1 MFNPARLTLARQ
13 RRGFT
18 KKALALALGVDQ
30 KTVIRYESGE
40 VVPQSIEPIATCL
53 SFPEAFFFA
62 PDVDQPLADAVSFR
76 SLRSMPARDRNAA
89 LASGAFAYS
98 IDDWVRDR
106 FELPPTAVLDLK
118 EAADPEGAAIAVRR
132 AWGLGEKPIRNVVH
146 LLEAHGV
153 RVFSLRDHAD
163 SVDAFSTWR
172 VDVPYV
178 FLNTAKTAERSRFD
192 AAHELGHLVLHR
204 HGGASG
210 GGREVEDEAN
220 RFASAFLM
228 PMSDILARLPR
239 VSTLNQ
245 IIEAKRR
252 WGVSVAALN
261 YRLHQLRVTSDWQY
275 RIFCI
280 QVNERFGRSEPA
292 SLPRE
297 TSLVWTKIFEQ
308 LRGEG
313 VGKHTIARD
322 LALPVAEVEDLL
334 FRLTNMQSIEGGL
347 GADSSGKGRGRLSLV
362 FDADSS
368 TIDEQQLKRVGD

>member
-1 MFNPARLTLARQ
+1 MFNPVRLTLARQ

-30 KTVIRYESGE
+30 KTVIRYEGGE
-40 VVPQSIEPIATCL
+40 AVPPSVVAIATCL
-53 SFPEAFFFA
+53 SFPEAFFLGA
-62 PDVDQPLADAVSFR
+62 DIDQPLADQVSFR
-76 SLRSMPARDRNAA
+76 SLRSMPARDRDAA
-89 LASGAFAYS
+89 LASGAFAYL
-98 IDDWVRDR
+98 IDDWVVDR
-106 FELPPTAVLDLK
+106 FELPATDVPDLK
-118 EAADPEGAAIAVRR
+118 GAADAEGAAIAVRR
-132 AWGLGEKPIRNVVH
+132 TWGLGEKPIRNVVH

-163 SVDAFSTWR
+163 AVDAFSTWR
-172 VDVPYV
+172 VNIPYV
-178 FLNTAKTAERSRFD
+178 FLNAGKTAERSRFD

-204 HGGASG
+204 HGGAPG

-228 PMSDILARLPR
+228 PRSDVLARLPR

-245 IIEAKRR
+245 IIEGKRR

-261 YRLHQLRVTSDWQY
+261 YRLHQLGITSDWQY

-280 QVNERFGRSEPA
+280 QINERFGRSEPA

-313 VGKHTIARD
+313 VGKLAIARD

-347 GADSSGKGRGRLSLV
+347 SSPASSKGRARLSLV
-362 FDADSS
+362 FAAETSPNDDHLERVAD
-368 TIDEQQLKRVGD
+368 